1 MISQIPINL
10 FRFMLLLMAQVM
22 VFSNIQ
28 VSPFINLYIFPLFV
42 LLLPFE
48 TLRWLLMVLG
58 MAAGLVLDFF
68 LGSMGMHA
76 AAGLLLGYVRPL
88 VISVI
93 TPKGSEFEI
102 SPNIFAQGPTW
113 FLIYTSVAGLIY
125 LGFYFLIEA
134 GTFHNFL
141 WLLLRIFSSTVLSV
155 LLMIVFLFILS
166 SKKKRRFA

>member
-10 FRFMLLLMAQVM
+10 FRFALLLMAQVM

-28 VSPFINLYIFPLFV
+28 VSPYINIYIFPLFV

-48 TLRWLLMVLG
+48 TPRWLLMLLG
-58 MAAGLVLDFF
+58 MGAGLALDFF

-76 AAGLLLGYVRPL
+76 AAGLLLGYARPL
-88 VISVI
+88 LISII

-113 FLIYTSVAGLIY
+113 FLIYTGIAALLY

-134 GTFHNFL
+134 GTFHNFF
-141 WLLLRIFSSTVLSV
+141 WLLLRILASSALSV
-155 LLMIVFLFILS
+155 LLMMVFLFILS
-166 SKKKRRFA
+166 ARKKRRFA